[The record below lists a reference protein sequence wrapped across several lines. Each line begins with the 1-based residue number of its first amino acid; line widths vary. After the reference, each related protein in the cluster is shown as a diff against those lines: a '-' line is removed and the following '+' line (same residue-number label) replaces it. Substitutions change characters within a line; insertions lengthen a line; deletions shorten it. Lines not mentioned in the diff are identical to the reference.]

1 MQTLIV
7 FDEKV
12 IIIIII
18 AYFWMFSLIIEK
30 RLICVA
36 TKLPYNGKIK

>member
-12 IIIIII
+12 IIIII
-18 AYFWMFSLIIEK
+18 AYFWMLSLIIEK